1 MNDMQHRLFTDAGH
15 GEGGALEALGRRD
28 ADIARILQTYG
39 PPPDRSLPASFD
51 TLARAIVGQQ
61 VSRAAASSIWAR
73 MEDAGFTDA
82 AFCATSTPERLM
94 PAGLS
99 RRKADAAIADGRVT
113 VDGVVADG
121 RTPVERGSEV
131 RLDGEPQV
139 WEAREAAKADLTSS
153 DAFLYLK
160 YWKPAGVTCTSDR
173 DDASN
178 VIARGGFDDL
188 DQRVFTVGRLDKPS
202 TGLLL
207 LTSDGRACEALLRPS
222 QKKEK
227 RYVVEVDRAPTA
239 DDLRALREGVTIET
253 VAQRDRKAKPLV
265 AKTKPC
271 EVRAPN
277 AKAPRL
283 LEFTLT
289 EGRNRQIRKMCA
301 ARGLEVVS
309 LHRTHFAGVTLDGLV
324 AGGWA
329 PLSAKERRRVDAALA
344 DRD

>member
-1 MNDMQHRLFTDAGH
+1 MRLFVLLLAAKASGL
-15 GEGGALEALGRRD
+15 AVRLNKL
-28 ADIARILQTYG
+28 
-39 PPPDRSLPASFD
+39 LP
-51 TLARAIVGQQ
+51 
-61 VSRAAASSIWAR
+61 
-73 MEDAGFTDA
+73 
-82 AFCATSTPERLM
+82 
-94 PAGLS
+94 GLS

-131 RLDGEPQV
+131 RLDGETQV
-139 WEAREAAKADLTSS
+139 WEAREAAKADLKSS

-173 DDASN
+173 GDASN
-178 VIARGGFDDL
+178 VIARGGFDAL